1 MEPMMMKFAR
11 KTLALV
17 LALSLLLCAAFAETA
32 ETAAEAQVVQNSN
45 PVLAT
50 VNGEPIYK
58 SECDDMISYYAQQQ
72 MAVTYAQA
80 VQQLE
85 VNRVLELV
93 MKEEGYL
100 EYTEEELA
108 KMRDEIQA
116 VWDGYVD
123 QYVSLYLS
131 EDTEEARA
139 ELRKQAEETLY
150 ASGYSVDSLLETQ
163 KLNSGYDRLVS
174 ALVPEEAVT
183 EEMIQNS
190 YNELVAQHQ
199 SMVGDSAYMRE
210 LASMY
215 YGMDLYYM
223 PAGYRNVTHILIK
236 VDEALLKAYQDAN
249 ENYNTLLTRFEA
261 QNSAAEAPAEE
272 TAAAEEAPAEA
283 AEAEAA
289 PAEEAAAEPAEAEAA
304 PAEEAAAQPAEA
316 VAAPAEEAAAEP
328 AEETVPEEPVTEEQ
342 LEEARLAME
351 AAKDAVL
358 QSKKA
363 ELDDIETRLA
373 AGEAFETLIAQYNED
388 TGLNPAVGYEVHRE
402 SIMWDPVFRDA
413 AFSEEMAQPGDHS
426 KPVVGSY
433 GIHIL
438 YYLSDAPEGAVPMT
452 ADARSQI
459 VESLRSQLIN
469 EALYNIYE
477 EKLPELTITKD
488 DAAIAALDGTNSD
501 VTIDFEA
508 EPAEGQ
514 PEASEAPAET
524 EAPAEPAAS
533 EAPEAPAETE
543 APAADTEAAPAEQTE
558 QQ

>member
-1 MEPMMMKFAR
+1 MMMKFAR

-32 ETAAEAQVVQNSN
+32 ETAAEAQVLQNSN

-249 ENYNTLLTRFEA
+249 ENYNTLLTKFEA
-261 QNSAAEAPAEE
+261 QKSAAEAPAEE
-272 TAAAEEAPAEA
+272 AAAAEEAPAEP
-283 AEAEAA
+283 AEAESA

-304 PAEEAAAQPAEA
+304 PS
-316 VAAPAEEAAAEP
+316 EEAAAEP
-328 AEETVPEEPVTEEQ
+328 AEAESAPAEEAVPEEPVTEEQ

-388 TGLNPAVGYEVHRE
+388 TGLDPAVGYEVHRE

-543 APAADTEAAPAEQTE
+543 APAAETEAEPAEQTE

>member
-1 MEPMMMKFAR
+1 MMMKFAR

-32 ETAAEAQVVQNSN
+32 QTASEAQVLQNSN

-72 MAVTYAQA
+72 MSVTYAQA

-249 ENYNTLLTRFEA
+249 ENYNTLLTKFEA
-261 QNSAAEAPAEE
+261 QKSAAEAPAEE
-272 TAAAEEAPAEA
+272 AAAAEEAPAEA
-283 AEAEAA
+283 AETEAA

-304 PAEEAAAQPAEA
+304 PAEEAAAETAEA
-316 VAAPAEEAAAEP
+316 EAAPAEEA
-328 AEETVPEEPVTEEQ
+328 VPEEPVTEEQ

-402 SIMWDPVFRDA
+402 SIKWDPVFRDA

-477 EKLPELTITKD
+477 EKLPELTVTKD

-501 VTIDFEA
+501 VSIDFEA

-524 EAPAEPAAS
+524 ETPAEPAAS

-543 APAADTEAAPAEQTE
+543 APAAETEAEPAEQTE

>member
-32 ETAAEAQVVQNSN
+32 QTAAEAQVVQNSN

-163 KLNSGYDRLVS
+163 KINTGYDRLVS

-249 ENYNTLLTRFEA
+249 ENYNNLLTKFEA

-272 TAAAEEAPAEA
+272 T
-283 AEAEAA
+283 A

-304 PAEEAAAQPAEA
+304 PAEEAPAEPVEA
-316 VAAPAEEAAAEP
+316 EAAPAEEVAAESTE
-328 AEETVPEEPVTEEQ
+328 AEAAPTEEAVPEEPVTEEQ

-351 AAKDAVL
+351 AAKEAVL

-514 PEASEAPAET
+514 PEASEVPAET
-524 EAPAEPAAS
+524 EAPAEPVAS
-533 EAPEAPAETE
+533 KAPEAPAETE
-543 APAADTEAAPAEQTE
+543 APAAETEAEPAEQTE

>member
-1 MEPMMMKFAR
+1 MMMKFAR

-32 ETAAEAQVVQNSN
+32 ETAAEAQVLQNSN

-199 SMVGDSAYMRE
+199 SMVGNSAYMRE

-249 ENYNTLLTRFEA
+249 ENYNTLLTKFEA
-261 QNSAAEAPAEE
+261 QKSAAEAPAEE
-272 TAAAEEAPAEA
+272 TAPAEEAAATEEAPAEPA
-283 AEAEAA
+283 EAEAAPAEEAAAETAEAEAA

-304 PAEEAAAQPAEA
+304 PAEEA
-316 VAAPAEEAAAEP
+316 
-328 AEETVPEEPVTEEQ
+328 VPEEPVTEEQ

-524 EAPAEPAAS
+524 ETPAEPAAS

-543 APAADTEAAPAEQTE
+543 APAAETEAEPAEQTE

>member
-1 MEPMMMKFAR
+1 MMMKFAR

-32 ETAAEAQVVQNSN
+32 ETAGEAQVLQNSN

-249 ENYNTLLTRFEA
+249 ENYNTLLTKFEA
-261 QNSAAEAPAEE
+261 QKSAAEAPAEE
-272 TAAAEEAPAEA
+272 AAAAEEAPAEP
-283 AEAEAA
+283 AEAESA

-304 PAEEAAAQPAEA
+304 PS
-316 VAAPAEEAAAEP
+316 EEAAAEP
-328 AEETVPEEPVTEEQ
+328 AEAESAPAEEAVPEEPVTEEQ

-388 TGLNPAVGYEVHRE
+388 TGLDPAVGYEVHRE

-524 EAPAEPAAS
+524 EALAEPAAS
-533 EAPEAPAETE
+533 EAPEAPSETE

>member
-1 MEPMMMKFAR
+1 MMMKFAR

-32 ETAAEAQVVQNSN
+32 ETAAEAQVLQNSN

-100 EYTEEELA
+100 EYTEEEIA

-272 TAAAEEAPAEA
+272 TAAAEEVPAEA

-304 PAEEAAAQPAEA
+304 PAEEAAAE
-316 VAAPAEEAAAEP
+316 PAEEA
-328 AEETVPEEPVTEEQ
+328 VPEEPVTEEQ

-477 EKLPELTITKD
+477 EKLPELTVTKD

-514 PEASEAPAET
+514 PEASEAPTET
-524 EAPAEPAAS
+524 ETPAEPAAS

-543 APAADTEAAPAEQTE
+543 APAAETEAEPAEQTE

>member
-1 MEPMMMKFAR
+1 MMMKFAR

-32 ETAAEAQVVQNSN
+32 QTAAEAQVLQNSN

-249 ENYNTLLTRFEA
+249 ENYNTLLTKFEA
-261 QNSAAEAPAEE
+261 QKSAAEAPAEE
-272 TAAAEEAPAEA
+272 TAPAEEAAAES

-289 PAEEAAAEPAEAEAA
+289 PAEEAAAETAEAEAA
-304 PAEEAAAQPAEA
+304 PAEET
-316 VAAPAEEAAAEP
+316 VAEP

-543 APAADTEAAPAEQTE
+543 APAAETEAEPAEQTE

>member
-1 MEPMMMKFAR
+1 MMMKFAR

-32 ETAAEAQVVQNSN
+32 ETAGEAQVVQNSN

-100 EYTEEELA
+100 EYTEEEIA

-249 ENYNTLLTRFEA
+249 ENYNTLLTKFEA
-261 QNSAAEAPAEE
+261 QKSAAEAPAEE
-272 TAAAEEAPAEA
+272 AATAEEAAAEPADAEAAPAEEAPVET

-289 PAEEAAAEPAEAEAA
+289 PAEEAAAESTEAE
-304 PAEEAAAQPAEA
+304 
-316 VAAPAEEAAAEP
+316 AAPAEEAAAEP

-351 AAKDAVL
+351 AAKEAVL

-524 EAPAEPAAS
+524 ETPAEPAAS

>member
-32 ETAAEAQVVQNSN
+32 QTASEAQVLQNSN

-249 ENYNTLLTRFEA
+249 ENYNTLLTKFEA
-261 QNSAAEAPAEE
+261 QKSAAEAPAE
-272 TAAAEEAPAEA
+272 
-283 AEAEAA
+283 
-289 PAEEAAAEPAEAEAA
+289 
-304 PAEEAAAQPAEA
+304 
-316 VAAPAEEAAAEP
+316 
-328 AEETVPEEPVTEEQ
+328 
-342 LEEARLAME
+342 
-351 AAKDAVL
+351 
-358 QSKKA
+358 
-363 ELDDIETRLA
+363 
-373 AGEAFETLIAQYNED
+373 
-388 TGLNPAVGYEVHRE
+388 
-402 SIMWDPVFRDA
+402 
-413 AFSEEMAQPGDHS
+413 
-426 KPVVGSY
+426 
-433 GIHIL
+433 
-438 YYLSDAPEGAVPMT
+438 
-452 ADARSQI
+452 
-459 VESLRSQLIN
+459 
-469 EALYNIYE
+469 
-477 EKLPELTITKD
+477 
-488 DAAIAALDGTNSD
+488 
-501 VTIDFEA
+501 
-508 EPAEGQ
+508 
-514 PEASEAPAET
+514 
-524 EAPAEPAAS
+524 
-533 EAPEAPAETE
+533 
-543 APAADTEAAPAEQTE
+543 
-558 QQ
+558 

>member
-1 MEPMMMKFAR
+1 MMMKFAR

-32 ETAAEAQVVQNSN
+32 ETASEAQVVQNSN

-163 KLNSGYDRLVS
+163 KINTGYDRLVS

-249 ENYNTLLTRFEA
+249 ENYNNLLTKFEA

-272 TAAAEEAPAEA
+272 T
-283 AEAEAA
+283 A

-304 PAEEAAAQPAEA
+304 PAEEAPAEPVEA
-316 VAAPAEEAAAEP
+316 EAAPAEEVAAESTE
-328 AEETVPEEPVTEEQ
+328 AEAAPTEEAVPEEPVTEEQ

-351 AAKDAVL
+351 AAKEAVL

-514 PEASEAPAET
+514 PEASEVPAET
-524 EAPAEPAAS
+524 EAPAEPVAS
-533 EAPEAPAETE
+533 KAPEAPAETE
-543 APAADTEAAPAEQTE
+543 APAAETEAEPAEQTE

>member
-1 MEPMMMKFAR
+1 MMMKFAR

-32 ETAAEAQVVQNSN
+32 QTAAEAQVVQNSN

-163 KLNSGYDRLVS
+163 KINTGYDRLVS

-249 ENYNTLLTRFEA
+249 ENYNNLLTKFEA

-272 TAAAEEAPAEA
+272 T
-283 AEAEAA
+283 A

-304 PAEEAAAQPAEA
+304 PAEEAPAEPVEA
-316 VAAPAEEAAAEP
+316 EAAPAEEVAAESTE
-328 AEETVPEEPVTEEQ
+328 AEAAPTEEAVPEEPVTEEQ

-351 AAKDAVL
+351 AAKEAVL

-514 PEASEAPAET
+514 PEASEVPAET
-524 EAPAEPAAS
+524 EAPAEPVAS
-533 EAPEAPAETE
+533 KAPEAPAETE
-543 APAADTEAAPAEQTE
+543 APAAETEAEPAEQTE

>member
-1 MEPMMMKFAR
+1 MMMKFAR

-32 ETAAEAQVVQNSN
+32 QTASEAQVLQNSN

-261 QNSAAEAPAEE
+261 QKSAAEAPAEE
-272 TAAAEEAPAEA
+272 AAAEST
-283 AEAEAA
+283 EAEAA
-289 PAEEAAAEPAEAEAA
+289 QPAEEAA
-304 PAEEAAAQPAEA
+304 
-316 VAAPAEEAAAEP
+316 
-328 AEETVPEEPVTEEQ
+328 PEEPVTEEQ

-438 YYLSDAPEGAVPMT
+438 YYLSDAPEGALPMS
-452 ADARSQI
+452 AEVRSQI
-459 VESLRSQLIN
+459 IETLRSELIN
-469 EALYNIYE
+469 EAAYNIYQ

-508 EPAEGQ
+508 APSEGQ

-524 EAPAEPAAS
+524 EAPVEPAAS
-533 EAPEAPAETE
+533 ETPEAPDMGPLRGAMLC
-543 APAADTEAAPAEQTE
+543 P
-558 QQ
+558 

>member
-1 MEPMMMKFAR
+1 MMMKFAR

-32 ETAAEAQVVQNSN
+32 ETAAEAQVLQNSN

-249 ENYNTLLTRFEA
+249 ENYNTLLTKFEA
-261 QNSAAEAPAEE
+261 QKSAAEAPAEE
-272 TAAAEEAPAEA
+272 AAAAEEAPAES

-289 PAEEAAAEPAEAEAA
+289 PAEEAAAETAEAEAA
-304 PAEEAAAQPAEA
+304 PAEEAAA
-316 VAAPAEEAAAEP
+316 APAEEA
-328 AEETVPEEPVTEEQ
+328 VPEEPVTEEQ

-508 EPAEGQ
+508 APAEGQ

-524 EAPAEPAAS
+524 EAPAEPAVS
-533 EAPEAPAETE
+533 EATE
-543 APAADTEAAPAEQTE
+543 APAAETEAEPAEQTE

>member
-1 MEPMMMKFAR
+1 MMMKFAR

-32 ETAAEAQVVQNSN
+32 QTASEAQVLQNSN

-272 TAAAEEAPAEA
+272 TAAAEEAPAES

-289 PAEEAAAEPAEAEAA
+289 PAEEAAAEPTEAPAEEAAPAEAEAA
-304 PAEEAAAQPAEA
+304 PAEEA
-316 VAAPAEEAAAEP
+316 
-328 AEETVPEEPVTEEQ
+328 VPEEPVTEEQ

-426 KPVVGSY
+426 KPVIGSY

-524 EAPAEPAAS
+524 EIPAEPAAS

>member
-1 MEPMMMKFAR
+1 MMMKFAR

-32 ETAAEAQVVQNSN
+32 QTASEAQVLQNSN

-249 ENYNTLLTRFEA
+249 ENYNTLLTKFEA
-261 QNSAAEAPAEE
+261 QKSAAEAPVEE
-272 TAAAEEAPAEA
+272 AAAPEEAPAES

-289 PAEEAAAEPAEAEAA
+289 PSEEAAAEPAEAEAA
-304 PAEEAAAQPAEA
+304 PTEEA
-316 VAAPAEEAAAEP
+316 
-328 AEETVPEEPVTEEQ
+328 VPEEPVTEEQ

-351 AAKDAVL
+351 AAKEAVL

-388 TGLNPAVGYEVHRE
+388 TGLDPAVGYEVHRE

-514 PEASEAPAET
+514 PEASEAPTET
-524 EAPAEPAAS
+524 ETPSEPAAS

-543 APAADTEAAPAEQTE
+543 APAAETEAEPAEQTE